1 MEPPDVPPE
10 ATKHVPNGGSPT
22 DSLKV
27 AEQHAPWVVPI
38 AAAAWLLCS
47 VAATILSWGYGG
59 RVLLLAAGSVFA
71 VGLLA
76 VVLARALVANER
88 FGFVLA
94 LGVVAAFSVITALF
108 ITSAFFGLPSQGA
121 VLVARILRAPEIL
134 TQDRPS
140 KVLDPVTGRIPFSA
154 LSTTIPVPEHLEHY
168 RRIDAVR
175 RQPALVV
182 DGGMI
187 EAQGPGSSHSIVVHS
202 LTLKN
207 SKIVTNGADLTVEV
221 VDLSTDGSAIISF
234 EHPDRSQ
241 PDQPGRPGGRVTLIV
256 HGRIEG
262 RLGLDLSG
270 EAGAP
275 GQPGARGAKGPDGGQ
290 GPNAASGLF
299 DCRRGAGRGGSGGAG
314 QPGHPGT
321 GGHDGGDGGTFVLV
335 ADGGVTTLA
344 QAFDVV
350 TDGGQGG
357 AGGIGGRGGEGG
369 SGGPGGSPRGLCSGG
384 GPRGAAGPAGA
395 SGAQGPSGKNGSPG
409 AFLTRTFDVER

>member
-1 MEPPDVPPE
+1 MLPPDVPPE
-10 ATKHVPNGGSPT
+10 ATKHVPKVGSPT
-22 DSLKV
+22 EPVKV

-38 AAAAWLLCS
+38 AAAAWLLFS

-59 RVLLLAAGSVFA
+59 RVLLLTVGSVFA

-140 KVLDPVTGRIPFSA
+140 LALPPVTGRLPFSA
-154 LSTTIPVPEHLEHY
+154 LPTTIPAPEHLEHY

-175 RQPALVV
+175 RQPALIV
-182 DGGMI
+182 DGGVI
-187 EAQGPGSSHSIVVHS
+187 EAQGPGRSHSIVVHS

-221 VDLSTDGSAIISF
+221 VDLFTDGSAITSF

-241 PDQPGRPGGRVTLIV
+241 PNQPGRPGGRVTLIV
-256 HGRIEG
+256 HGRVEG
-262 RLGLDLSG
+262 RLRLDLGG

-275 GQPGARGAKGPDGGQ
+275 GQAGERGANGPNGERGS
-290 GPNAASGLF
+290 NAASGLF
-299 DCRRGAGRGGSGGAG
+299 DCRRGAGRGGPGGAG

-321 GGHDGGDGGTFVLV
+321 DGRDGGDGGTFVLV
-335 ADGGVTTLA
+335 ADGAVTTLA

-350 TDGGQGG
+350 TNGGQGG
-357 AGGIGGRGGEGG
+357 AGGPGGPGGQGG
-369 SGGPGGSPRGLCSGG
+369 SGGPGGSPVGLCSGG
-384 GPRGAAGPAGA
+384 GPSGADGPPGA
-395 SGAQGPSGKNGSPG
+395 SGAQGPPGKNGSPG
-409 AFLTRTFDVER
+409 VFLTRTLDAER